1 MSRLEIGAKQRIVT
15 FQYFTDSYKEII
27 SERDKSFY
35 KTKDQGSELDNFSY
49 VINKYTGNDYWK
61 LNNYLRY
68 GKVSGF
74 SEDELKSWAYCLHSS
89 LQYRTSNV
97 SNGTRVYRGVKLS
110 PPSDWKIGKKF
121 YFGEFVSTSTD
132 EDVAESFSDGGTLME
147 IKIKNNGTNGRNNYC
162 RYVGDISD
170 YSDEE
175 EVLITAFCIFKIT
188 DIEGNYYYL
197 DCEGN

>member
-1 MSRLEIGAKQRIVT
+1 ME
-15 FQYFTDSYKEII
+15 
-27 SERDKSFY
+27 
-35 KTKDQGSELDNFSY
+35 
-49 VINKYTGNDYWK
+49 
-61 LNNYLRY
+61 
-68 GKVSGF
+68 
-74 SEDELKSWAYCLHSS
+74 
-89 LQYRTSNV
+89 
-97 SNGTRVYRGVKLS
+97 
-110 PPSDWKIGKKF
+110 IGKKF

-197 DCEGN
+197 DCEGY